1 MIWMTSDLHLGHRKP
16 FLYEPRGFSSIEE
29 HDQKIVDNWN
39 AVVRPDDDVY
49 VLGDVMLQDNINGIK
64 RWNEL
69 NGNKFLVIGN
79 HDSAVR
85 IKLLSDCPRTTI
97 LGYASIF
104 KYHKYHFYLSHYP
117 TLTSNYDYDKP
128 LRARVINLCGHSH
141 VKDKFADADKGLI
154 YHVELDAHANYLV
167 SIDTIIKEIKEY
179 SEWQNT
185 KM

>member
-1 MIWMTSDLHLGHRKP
+1 MIWMTSDLHFGHRKP
-16 FLYEPRGFSSIEE
+16 FLYEPRGFGSIEE

-39 AVVRPDDDVY
+39 AVVRPEDEVF

-85 IKLLSDCPRTTI
+85 IKLLSACPRTTI
-97 LGYASIF
+97 LGYASML
-104 KYHKYHFYLSHYP
+104 KYNKYHFYLSHYP
-117 TLTSNYDYDKP
+117 SLTSNYDYDKP
-128 LRARVINLCGHSH
+128 LKAKVINLCGHSH
-141 VKDKFADADKGLI
+141 TEDKFADADKGII
-154 YHVELDAHANYLV
+154 YHVELDAHANYPV